1 MMKKRFIP
9 VFVAVLMMFSM
20 MPMMSGGAYADDI
33 GIVYEGLSYTLHD
46 NYYLVFN
53 GVEDENAEG
62 IDRTTG
68 ELTIHTSY
76 HGSLV
81 KKIGTNVFK
90 EKLPSGIHK
99 VILPIGLE
107 EIKEYAFFKC
117 SGLTSISFPQCVSM
131 IGQRAFQ
138 YCQDL
143 ETVSFEE
150 EGDTCHIC
158 SDAFSGC
165 LNLKEVTIPKRVI
178 QIDGGAF
185 EDCDALTT
193 VHYSGTREQWEAI
206 RGSGKPSID
215 LVDFCDTS
223 VSHTHQGTE
232 SEQGIN
238 FQPWR
243 CIYSLPDTAG
253 DYCLTQDVTLSD
265 AWIAP
270 GGTTRLCLNGHSI
283 IRSGNGLNESDP
295 AVIRVEKERNEDNT
309 TLCLYDCGTKEHTF
323 SIAEN
328 NPAIVDPSSGTATGT
343 FTGGYIT
350 SKDANISGVRVEGTF
365 EMNGGTIIGNKNSGV
380 RVHNSGRFNL
390 HSGDIIGNTA
400 DIGGGVR
407 LIGGSSSHTAFEM
420 TGGKISH
427 NTANGVSN
435 TAHGGG
441 VFMQRADFSMSGG
454 IVTNN
459 SVINEKGAI
468 CGGGV
473 CSLDDVDTDRNVIS
487 IGNNPVIKDNTVVGT
502 NGTAPSNLS
511 LLQNSNITSDFT
523 NKINILSTNG
533 VLSGT
538 IGVTYGS
545 TDGKGVFTT
554 HMGGLLAADKLAG
567 DIFFSDNEE
576 LGVIGLKHDGHFV
589 AELIDKT
596 AAPNFSPAGGK
607 YNAAQNVTLSCA
619 TEGARIYYTTDGTE
633 PSKFSTE
640 YSTPIVVSSTTTIKA
655 IAEKGG
661 MLLSDV
667 ADATYKFP
675 YRVVFDPGDGG
686 SGDMN
691 PQEVYDGDMFT
702 FPECG
707 FTATEG
713 KTFYY
718 WEMSGVDGMIN
729 PRAEVEITGN
739 CLDTGDVITVT
750 AHWKDNAIITN
761 APTANDLTYN
771 GADQQ
776 LVSEGTAQGGV
787 MYYAI
792 GNDNT
797 TAPTSGWSESIPR
810 KTKADI
816 YYVWYKAVG
825 DSSHSNSDA
834 KCCKAEIKRAS
845 PDLTMKADPITYG
858 QTLADSTLSGSEAK
872 ASGKFVEGT
881 FSWIDDTIKPAVS
894 DSEKTKYDV
903 TFTPSDT
910 VNYKTA
916 AGTATLTVNKA
927 NITPSVSIEGWTYGS
942 SANKPTVTGNTG
954 GGKETFLYKKTDEP
968 DSAYTQ
974 TVPTDAGDHTIKA
987 EIAETDNYNAGQATQ
1002 NFTISKAS
1010 ITIKADDKSSKYG
1023 KALKKLTY
1031 KVSGAYVKG
1040 DDLGVKLS
1048 TAAKKNKAGT
1058 TAIKVSWNNN
1068 PNYEAKLVNGK
1079 YTVGRKPQPKIN
1091 KAAAKIAL
1099 DAGVVARSSG
1109 NKVTAGWGKV
1119 KGASSYV
1126 IYANYC
1132 DQKNCKK
1139 IRTVSGKTTSI
1150 NITKVNGKKFNPKKN
1165 LKFYVVAYK
1174 TVKGKKVKL
1183 AKSITAH
1190 APGSKNS
1197 KRTNVTGVTVK
1208 KAAFTLKKGKTA
1220 KIKAKL
1226 VLEKKNRK
1234 PLNHEAKFRYASSN
1248 KKVAKVSKKG
1258 KITAVGK
1265 GKCTVYV
1272 YAVSGVSKKIKV
1284 TVR

>member
-1 MMKKRFIP
+1 MMMKKRIIP
-9 VFVAVLMMFSM
+9 IFVTVLMVFTM
-20 MPMMSGGAYADDI
+20 MPMTA
-33 GIVYEGLSYTLHD
+33 GIVYAEGASILHEGF
-46 NYYLVFN
+46 YYQL
-53 GVEDENAEG
+53 ENANN

-68 ELTIHTSY
+68 EQTIHTDIR
-76 HGSLV
+76 GDLV
-81 KKIGTNVFK
+81 KKT
-90 EKLPSGIHK
+90 
-99 VILPIGLE
+99 
-107 EIKEYAFFKC
+107 
-117 SGLTSISFPQCVSM
+117 
-131 IGQRAFQ
+131 
-138 YCQDL
+138 
-143 ETVSFEE
+143 
-150 EGDTCHIC
+150 
-158 SDAFSGC
+158 
-165 LNLKEVTIPKRVI
+165 
-178 QIDGGAF
+178 
-185 EDCDALTT
+185 
-193 VHYSGTREQWEAI
+193 
-206 RGSGKPSID
+206 GKPSIE
-215 LVDFCDTS
+215 LVDFRDTP

-232 SEQGIN
+232 SEQEIN
-238 FQPWR
+238 FQPWSDTN
-243 CIYSLPDTAG
+243 SLPDTAG

-270 GGTTRLCLNGHSI
+270 GGTTRLCLNGHNI
-283 IRSGNGLNESDP
+283 IRSGNGSNESDP
-295 AVIRVEKERNEDNT
+295 AVISVEQGA

-380 RVHNSGRFNL
+380 RVHNSGQFNL
-390 HSGDIIGNTA
+390 HSGNIIGNTA

-407 LIGGSSSHTAFEM
+407 LIGGSSTHTAFDM

-454 IVTNN
+454 SVTNN

-533 VLSGT
+533 GLSGT

-554 HMGGLLAADKLAG
+554 HMGGYLAADKLAE

-589 AELIDKT
+589 AELVDKT

-607 YNAAQNVTLSCA
+607 YNAAQNVTLNCA
-619 TEGARIYYTTDGTE
+619 TEGAKIYYTTDGTE
-633 PSKFSTE
+633 PSRFSTV

-702 FPECG
+702 FPGCG

-713 KTFYY
+713 KTFDY
-718 WEMSGVDGMIN
+718 WEMSGVDGVFD
-729 PRAEVEITGN
+729 PKDEVKITSN
-739 CLDTGDVITVT
+739 CLATGGVITVT
-750 AHWKDNAIITN
+750 AHWKNNAIITN

-845 PDLTMKADPITYG
+845 ITIS
-858 QTLADSTLSGSEAK
+858 ADS
-872 ASGKFVEGT
+872 
-881 FSWIDDTIKPAVS
+881 
-894 DSEKTKYDV
+894 
-903 TFTPSDT
+903 
-910 VNYKTA
+910 
-916 AGTATLTVNKA
+916 
-927 NITPSVSIEGWTYGS
+927 
-942 SANKPTVTGNTG
+942 
-954 GGKETFLYKKTDEP
+954 
-968 DSAYTQ
+968 
-974 TVPTDAGDHTIKA
+974 
-987 EIAETDNYNAGQATQ
+987 
-1002 NFTISKAS
+1002 
-1010 ITIKADDKSSKYG
+1010 KSSKYG
-1023 KALKKLTY
+1023 ADLKKLTY

-1040 DDLGVKLS
+1040 DGLGVKLS
-1048 TAAKKNKAGT
+1048 TAAKKNNPGT
-1058 TAIKVSWNNN
+1058 YKIKVSWNDN
-1068 PNYEAKLVNGK
+1068 PNYKATLKEGK
-1079 YTVGRKPQPKIN
+1079 YTVGKKPAIN
-1091 KAAAKIAL
+1091 KAAAKVTL
-1099 DAGVVARSSG
+1099 DAGVIAKSSG
-1109 NKVTAGWGKV
+1109 SKVTASWGAV

-1132 DQKNCKK
+1132 DQKKCKK

-1150 NITKVNGKKFNPKKN
+1150 DITKLNGKKFNPKKN
-1165 LKFYVVAYK
+1165 LKFYVVAYQK
-1174 TVKGKKVKL
+1174 VNGKKVKL
-1183 AKSITAH
+1183 ARSIMAH

-1197 KRTNVTGVTVK
+1197 KRTNVTGVKVK
-1208 KAAFTLKKGKTA
+1208 KASFTLKKGKTV

-1226 VLEKKNRK
+1226 ILQEKSKK
-1234 PLNHEAKFRYASSN
+1234 PLKHEAKFRYASSN

-1272 YAVSGVSKKIKV
+1272 YAVSGVSKKVKV

>member
-1 MMKKRFIP
+1 MKKRLLPILVSILM
-9 VFVAVLMMFSM
+9 VFTM
-20 MPMMSGGAYADDI
+20 MPMTAGNVYAEGASI
-33 GIVYEGLSYTLHD
+33 LHEGF
-46 NYYLVFN
+46 YYQL
-53 GVEDENAEG
+53 ENANI

-68 ELTIHTSY
+68 ELTIHTDIR
-76 HGSLV
+76 GDLV
-81 KKIGTNVFK
+81 KKT
-90 EKLPSGIHK
+90 
-99 VILPIGLE
+99 
-107 EIKEYAFFKC
+107 
-117 SGLTSISFPQCVSM
+117 
-131 IGQRAFQ
+131 
-138 YCQDL
+138 
-143 ETVSFEE
+143 
-150 EGDTCHIC
+150 
-158 SDAFSGC
+158 
-165 LNLKEVTIPKRVI
+165 
-178 QIDGGAF
+178 
-185 EDCDALTT
+185 
-193 VHYSGTREQWEAI
+193 
-206 RGSGKPSID
+206 GKPSIE
-215 LVDFCDTS
+215 LVDFRDTP
-223 VSHTHQGTE
+223 VSHTHQGNE
-232 SEQGIN
+232 SEQEIT
-238 FQPWR
+238 FQPWSGTN
-243 CIYSLPDTAG
+243 SLPVTEG

-270 GGTTRLCLNGHSI
+270 GGTTRLCLNGHNI
-283 IRSGNGLNESDP
+283 IRSGNGSNESDP
-295 AVIRVEKERNEDNT
+295 AVISVEQGA

-390 HSGDIIGNTA
+390 HSGNIIGNTA

-454 IVTNN
+454 SVTNN

-523 NKINILSTNG
+523 NKINILYTHG
-533 VLSGT
+533 GLSGT

-554 HMGGLLAADKLAG
+554 HMGGLLAADKLAE

-576 LGVIGLKHDGHFV
+576 LGVIGTTHDGHFV

-633 PSKFSTE
+633 PSRFSTA

-661 MLLSDV
+661 MLRSDV

-713 KTFYY
+713 KNFYY
-718 WEMSGVDGMIN
+718 WEMSGVDGVFYPN
-729 PRAEVEITGN
+729 DEVKIVSN
-739 CLDTGDVITVT
+739 CLTTGDVITVT
-750 AHWKDNAIITN
+750 AHWKNNATPTN
-761 APTANDLTYN
+761 
-771 GADQQ
+771 
-776 LVSEGTAQGGV
+776 
-787 MYYAI
+787 
-792 GNDNT
+792 
-797 TAPTSGWSESIPR
+797 
-810 KTKADI
+810 
-816 YYVWYKAVG
+816 
-825 DSSHSNSDA
+825 
-834 KCCKAEIKRAS
+834 
-845 PDLTMKADPITYG
+845 
-858 QTLADSTLSGSEAK
+858 
-872 ASGKFVEGT
+872 GK
-881 FSWIDDTIKPAVS
+881 
-894 DSEKTKYDV
+894 
-903 TFTPSDT
+903 DT
-910 VNYKTA
+910 VK
-916 AGTATLTVNKA
+916 K
-927 NITPSVSIEGWTYGS
+927 
-942 SANKPTVTGNTG
+942 GNTQPSG
-954 GGKETFLYKKTDEP
+954 PTEAEKK
-968 DSAYTQ
+968 
-974 TVPTDAGDHTIKA
+974 
-987 EIAETDNYNAGQATQ
+987 
-1002 NFTISKAS
+1002 
-1010 ITIKADDKSSKYG
+1010 
-1023 KALKKLTY
+1023 
-1031 KVSGAYVKG
+1031 
-1040 DDLGVKLS
+1040 
-1048 TAAKKNKAGT
+1048 
-1058 TAIKVSWNNN
+1058 
-1068 PNYEAKLVNGK
+1068 
-1079 YTVGRKPQPKIN
+1079 
-1091 KAAAKIAL
+1091 AAKIAL
-1099 DAGVVARSSG
+1099 DAGVIAKSSG
-1109 NKVTAGWGKV
+1109 SKVTASWGAV

-1132 DQKNCKK
+1132 DQKKCKK
-1139 IRTVSGKTTSI
+1139 IKTVSGKTTSF
-1150 NITKVNGKKFNPKKN
+1150 NITKLNGKKFNPKKN
-1165 LKFYVVAYK
+1165 LKFYVVAYT

-1183 AKSITAH
+1183 AKSIMAH
-1190 APGSKNS
+1190 APGSKNT
-1197 KRTNVTGVTVK
+1197 KRTNVTGVKVK
-1208 KAAFTLKKGKTA
+1208 KASFTLKKGKTA

-1226 VLEKKNRK
+1226 VLQKKSKK
-1234 PLNHEAKFRYASSN
+1234 PLKHCAKFRYASSN

-1284 TVR
+1284 TVK